1 MARQASR
8 LAVMHTAPT
17 VQFPKSVFKA
27 QGLKQE
33 AYAHPRDVKTGG
45 YSRRCF
51 SNLPRQVFYIRV
63 SIVCN
68 VRFKS
73 TEIHE

>member
-1 MARQASR
+1 
-8 LAVMHTAPT
+8 MHTAST

-45 YSRRCF
+45 YYFCSAAR
-51 SNLPRQVFYIRV
+51 SATYIYLSDV

-68 VRFKS
+68 AAIKS
-73 TEIHE
+73 T